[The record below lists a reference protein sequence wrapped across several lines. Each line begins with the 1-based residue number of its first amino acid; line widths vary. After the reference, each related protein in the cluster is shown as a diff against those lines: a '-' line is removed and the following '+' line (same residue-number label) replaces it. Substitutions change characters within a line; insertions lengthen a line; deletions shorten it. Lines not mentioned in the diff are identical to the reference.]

1 LLRTIRA
8 RLYGLVGA
16 ALAAFVALSVYAAT
30 VAWRARRDAELTA
43 NLGAARSAAATLRTF
58 VDDVLHQGAALGR
71 AVADPRLDG
80 DRRSRL
86 LAEAAGEYAAVR
98 EFDWVA
104 TDGTIAASSNPSA
117 TGISLA
123 GLDYL
128 RRIADGA
135 DVAVSDLLPARLDGH
150 PIVVVARAVR
160 APGGGA
166 LLGVIVAVV
175 APERLGGGALP
186 VARRGDAALTVF
198 DRAGRLVFGWPE
210 MVLEWGAREP
220 GAVPPLAREA
230 LAGREATGTV
240 RRDDEEEQL
249 GAAVPVEGL
258 GWAVQASRSKTEAMG
273 PLRRELLLVIGA
285 GVLLSVLTLVASG
298 AVGAKTVA
306 GLRRLE
312 RRALA
317 LARGER
323 LPAGR
328 REPDEI
334 AHLGAAYDRMAAD
347 LLAEQE
353 RFRAVFDAAPAGIV
367 VLDAETLEAS
377 WANRAY
383 LAFLDEPFR
392 SAGIEGQPLEAF
404 LPGAAEHGMADVLR
418 RVAAGEEVSEAEVR
432 YDGFARGPTW
442 WRWAVRALPG
452 AGGRRELVLLASEV
466 TEQVVARQQ
475 SEAERRRLE
484 ALLQTLPAGVFIAD
498 ARGQLVQ
505 ANDEARRIW
514 GGRAPLRSA
523 VHRPYRGRR
532 VDTGAALEAGDW
544 PTRRALASGQPVTPY
559 LVEIDRFD
567 GAKATILTGAMPTRD
582 ASGAVNGAV
591 STLLDV
597 TELRCAV
604 RRRDEV
610 LRVVSHDLR
619 TPLATVTL
627 GAAALIRLSD
637 SPDARNAPDAAAQMR
652 RAAGRIGA
660 AGKRM
665 MRLIEDLL
673 DMASLDRGQLSIRPV
688 PVDPADLIGAAAD
701 ELRGVAEERGLDLCL
716 SVSPGLPQVAC
727 DRDRILQVLGNVAGN
742 AVKATERG
750 AICLAAEAFGEAV
763 VFRVRDT
770 GPGIAAADLPHVFDR
785 YHRGADAAWPGTGLG
800 LAISRALVEAHGG
813 TIWAES
819 EPGEGTVVTFTL
831 PVPPPGALA
840 QAAGA

>member
-1 LLRTIRA
+1 LPNTIRA
-8 RLYGLVGA
+8 RLYGLVAA
-16 ALAAFVALSVYAAT
+16 ALAAFVALSLFAAS

-43 NLGAARSAAATLRTF
+43 NLEVARSAAAALGTF
-58 VDDVLHQGAALGR
+58 IDDVLHQEAALGR
-71 AVADPRLDG
+71 AVADPRLDV
-80 DRRSRL
+80 DARSRL
-86 LAEAAGEYAAVR
+86 LAEAGGEYAAIR

-104 TDGTIAASSNPSA
+104 PDGTVAASSNPSA
-117 TGISLA
+117 TGLSLA
-123 GLDYL
+123 RRDYL
-128 RRIADGA
+128 RRIAEGE
-135 DVAVSDLLPARLDGH
+135 DVAVSDLLPARLDGQ
-150 PIVVVARAVR
+150 PVVLVARAVR

-166 LLGVIVAVV
+166 LLGTIVAVV
-175 APERLGGGALP
+175 APERLGVRALP
-186 VARRGDAALTVF
+186 VARRGGAALAVF
-198 DRAGRLVFGWPE
+198 DRTGRLVFGWPE
-210 MVLEWGAREP
+210 MVLEWEARQP
-220 GAVPPLAREA
+220 GAAPALVAEG

-240 RRDDEEEQL
+240 RHEGDEERL

-258 GWAVQASRSKTEAMG
+258 GWAVRASRSKAEAMG
-273 PLRRELLLVIGA
+273 PLRRELLFVIGA
-285 GVLLSVLTLVASG
+285 GVLLSILTLVASG

-323 LPAGR
+323 LPAGG

-334 AHLGAAYDRMAAD
+334 ARLGAAYDGMAAD
-347 LLAEQE
+347 LLAERE
-353 RFRAVFDAAPAGIV
+353 RFRAVFDAAPAGIA
-367 VLDAETLEAS
+367 VLDAETLEAR
-377 WANRAY
+377 WANRAFVG
-383 LAFLDEPFR
+383 FLDEPFR
-392 SAGIEGQPLEAF
+392 SGGIEGRRVEAF
-404 LPGAAEHGMADVLR
+404 LPRVAEHGILDVLR
-418 RVAAGEEVSEAEVR
+418 RAAAGEEMSEAEVQ
-432 YDGFARGPTW
+432 YDGFARGTTW

-452 AGGRRELVLLASEV
+452 AGGRRELVLLVSEV
-466 TEQVVARQQ
+466 TEQVEARQQ

-523 VHRPYRGRR
+523 VHRQYRGRR
-532 VDTGAALEAGDW
+532 VDTGATLGADDW
-544 PTRRALASGQPVTPY
+544 PTRRALASGQPVAPF

-567 GAKATILTGAMPTRD
+567 GAKATILTSAMPTRD
-582 ASGAVNGAV
+582 ARGAVNGAV

-597 TELRCAV
+597 TELRRAV
-604 RRRDEV
+604 RHRDEA

-627 GAAALIRLSD
+627 GAAALLRLSD
-637 SPDARNAPDAAAQMR
+637 APDAAAQVR
-652 RAAGRIGA
+652 RAAGRIAA

-665 MRLIEDLL
+665 TRLIEDLL
-673 DMASLDRGQLSIRPV
+673 DMASLDQGHLSIRPE
-688 PVDPADLIGAAAD
+688 PVEPADLIGAAAD

-750 AICLAAEAFGEAV
+750 AICLAAEAFGDAV

-819 EPGEGTVVTFTL
+819 VPGEGTVVTFTL
-831 PVPPPGALA
+831 PVTPPAALA